1 MKQCPQCKE
10 HFSDEQKFC
19 DSDGTPL
26 LDDTAMLRAALSAH
40 VPDALGVDVL
50 PQPPTYSPVARSLW
64 PMITIGV
71 LIGVILCLGAYVV
84 MLTMS
89 SNNAANNERTE
100 TAKLSTSSRTQ
111 PAPIRPAALPAAT
124 VEEPAEETAEETP
137 SPTPAEV
144 AEAAK
149 QEASASL
156 NHGPISTNRQD
167 GEKRGRMIITLKS
180 GVQVEADAA
189 WDDQLGIWYRQGGLV
204 SYVERDRIESIG
216 EPPRPKSSPT
226 ENEKP

>member
-26 LDDTAMLRAALSAH
+26 LDDTAMLRAALSVH
-40 VPDALGVDVL
+40 TDTEVL
-50 PQPPTYSPVARSLW
+50 PQSPAYSPAARSLW

-71 LIGVILCLGAYVV
+71 LMGVILCLGAYVV

-89 SNNAANNERTE
+89 SNDAANNQRTE
-100 TAKLSTSSRTQ
+100 TAKLSTSSRPTQ
-111 PAPIRPAALPAAT
+111 TSPIRPEALPAAT
-124 VEEPAEETAEETP
+124 VEEPAEETAEESP
-137 SPTPAEV
+137 SPTPEEV
-144 AEAAK
+144 AEVIK
-149 QEASASL
+149 QEDSASL

-167 GEKRGRMIITLKS
+167 GEKRGRMIIKLKS

-216 EPPRPKSSPT
+216 EPARPKPSPT

>member
-40 VPDALGVDVL
+40 ALEPEVL
-50 PQPPTYSPVARSLW
+50 PQPQTYDPAARNLW

-89 SNNAANNERTE
+89 SNKAADNQRAE
-100 TAKLSTSSRTQ
+100 TAKLSTSSRSTQ
-111 PAPIRPAALPAAT
+111 VAQIRPEALPAPSA
-124 VEEPAEETAEETP
+124 EEPAEETAEESP

-144 AEAAK
+144 AEVTK

-167 GEKRGRMIITLKS
+167 GEKRGRMIIKLKS

-226 ENEKP
+226 DNEKP

>member
-10 HFSDEQKFC
+10 HFSDEQNFC

-26 LDDTAMLRAALSAH
+26 LDDTAVLRAALSAQPADPDV
-40 VPDALGVDVL
+40 VPMGHA
-50 PQPPTYSPVARSLW
+50 TRSLW
-64 PMITIGV
+64 PLVTIGV

-84 MLTMS
+84 MLTIS
-89 SNNAANNERTE
+89 SKETGADQRTE
-100 TAKLSTSSRTQ
+100 TAKLSTSTRSTQ
-111 PAPIRPAALPAAT
+111 PAPIRPEALPAPT
-124 VEEPAEETAEETP
+124 VEQPAEETAEESP

-144 AEAAK
+144 ADAAT

-156 NHGPISTNRQD
+156 NNGPISTNRQD
-167 GEKRGRMIITLKS
+167 GEKRGRTIIKLKG

-189 WDDQLGIWYRQGGLV
+189 WEDRMGIWYRQGGLV

-216 EPPRPKSSPT
+216 EPPRPKSSPAD
-226 ENEKP
+226 NEKP

>member
-40 VPDALGVDVL
+40 VPDAEVL
-50 PQPPTYSPVARSLW
+50 PQPQAYAPAARSLW

-89 SNNAANNERTE
+89 SNEAANNQRAE
-100 TAKLSTSSRTQ
+100 TAKLSASNRPTQ
-111 PAPIRPAALPAAT
+111 TTQIRPEALPAAT
-124 VEEPAEETAEETP
+124 VEEPAEETAEESP
-137 SPTPAEV
+137 SPTPVEV

-149 QEASASL
+149 PEAASL

-167 GEKRGRMIITLKS
+167 GEKRGRMIIKLKS

-226 ENEKP
+226 DNEKP

>member
-10 HFSDEQKFC
+10 QFSDEQNFC

-40 VPDALGVDVL
+40 VADAEVL
-50 PQPPTYSPVARSLW
+50 PQPQTYDPAARNLW

-71 LIGVILCLGAYVV
+71 LIGVIMCLGAYVV

-89 SNNAANNERTE
+89 SKEAADNQRTE
-100 TAKLSTSSRTQ
+100 TAKLSTSARPAQ
-111 PAPIRPAALPAAT
+111 PAPIRPEALPAAT
-124 VEEPAEETAEETP
+124 VEEAAEETAEESP

-144 AEAAK
+144 A
-149 QEASASL
+149 QVPTQDASASL

-167 GEKRGRMIITLKS
+167 GEKRGRMIIKLKS

-189 WDDQLGIWYRQGGLV
+189 WEDQLGIWYRQGGLV
-204 SYVERDRIESIG
+204 SHVERDRIESIG
-216 EPPRPKSSPT
+216 EPPRPKSPPT
-226 ENEKP
+226 DNERP

>member
-26 LDDTAMLRAALSAH
+26 LDDTAMLRAALSAQ
-40 VPDALGVDVL
+40 PVDGEVL
-50 PQPPTYSPVARSLW
+50 PLPQAYSPAARSLW

-89 SNNAANNERTE
+89 SNDAANNQRTE
-100 TAKLSTSSRTQ
+100 TAKLSTSSRSTQ
-111 PAPIRPAALPAAT
+111 PAPIRADALPAAT
-124 VEEPAEETAEETP
+124 VEEPAEETAEESP
-137 SPTPAEV
+137 SPAPAEV
-144 AEAAK
+144 AEVTK
-149 QEASASL
+149 QEAAALL

-167 GEKRGRMIITLKS
+167 GEKRGRMIIKLKS

-216 EPPRPKSSPT
+216 EPPRPKSSPAD
-226 ENEKP
+226 NEKP

>member
-40 VPDALGVDVL
+40 APDTEVL
-50 PQPPTYSPVARSLW
+50 PQPQAYDPAARSLW

-89 SNNAANNERTE
+89 NNNATDSQRTE
-100 TAKLSTSSRTQ
+100 TAKLSTSSRPTQ
-111 PAPIRPAALPAAT
+111 TSPIRPEALPAAT
-124 VEEPAEETAEETP
+124 AEEPAEETAEESP

-149 QEASASL
+149 QEAAAAL

-167 GEKRGRMIITLKS
+167 GEKRGRMIIKLKS

-216 EPPRPKSSPT
+216 EPARPRSSPT
-226 ENEKP
+226 DNEKP

>member
-40 VPDALGVDVL
+40 AVDAEVL
-50 PQPPTYSPVARSLW
+50 PQPQVHDAAARSLW

-71 LIGVILCLGAYVV
+71 LIGVIMCLGAYAV
-84 MLTMS
+84 MLTIS
-89 SNNAANNERTE
+89 SREAANTQSTE
-100 TAKLSTSSRTQ
+100 SAKLSTSTRPTQ
-111 PAPIRPAALPAAT
+111 PAPVRAEALPAPTA
-124 VEEPAEETAEETP
+124 EEPAVATAEESP
-137 SPTPAEV
+137 SPTPVEV
-144 AEAAK
+144 AVVT

-156 NHGPISTNRQD
+156 NDGPISTSRQD
-167 GEKRGRMIITLKS
+167 GEKRGRMIIKLKS

-189 WDDQLGIWYRQGGLV
+189 WEDQLGIWYRQGGLV
-204 SYVERDRIESIG
+204 SHVERDRIESIG
-216 EPPRPKSSPT
+216 EPPRPKSSPAD
-226 ENEKP
+226 NEKP